1 MKYAVRIKIT
11 LVRQR
16 MLSGISTKHF
26 GFERSNIPNDAR
38 S

>member
-16 MLSGISTKHF
+16 MLPGISRKHL
-26 GFERSNIPNDAR
+26 GFERSNIPNDVR